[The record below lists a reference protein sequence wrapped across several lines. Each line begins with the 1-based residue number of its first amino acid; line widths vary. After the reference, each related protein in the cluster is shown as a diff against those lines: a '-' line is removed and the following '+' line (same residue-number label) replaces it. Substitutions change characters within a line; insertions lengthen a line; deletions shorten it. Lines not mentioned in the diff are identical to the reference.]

1 MNNEEA
7 RFILQA
13 YRPGG
18 SDAGE
23 ALFAGALEQ
32 AKRDPGLGA
41 WFAREQA
48 HDAAVAAKL
57 RTIAPPPG
65 LRDAIM
71 AGGRVTRQRPAR
83 WVMPAWI
90 GLAASVAVIIAAS
103 LFWLQP
109 AHADAQELPE
119 FALNFAARPFR
130 LTAHNDDLA
139 ELRTWLAARN
149 APVPLRIP
157 ANFAALH
164 ALGCRTVEYRGKD
177 ISLICFE
184 QDREYHLFVA
194 RRADYPGL
202 RECRQPEFSTKG
214 NWAAAHWSDDENCY
228 VLASDAGMESVR
240 KLF

>member
-1 MNNEEA
+1 MNNQEA

-18 SDAGE
+18 SDAGD

-57 RTIAPPPG
+57 QSIAPPPG

-71 AGGRVTRQRPAR
+71 AGGRVTRPRPSR
-83 WVMPAWI
+83 WVVPAWI
-90 GLAASVAVIIAAS
+90 GLAASVAVIIAVS

-109 AHADAQELPE
+109 LHADAQELPE
-119 FALNFAARPFR
+119 FALKYAARPFR
-130 LTAHNDDLA
+130 LTAHNENLA
-139 ELRTWLAARN
+139 ELRNWLAARH
-149 APVPLRIP
+149 APLPLRIP

-164 ALGCRTVEYRGKD
+164 ALGCRTVQYRGKD

-184 QDREYHLFVA
+184 QGREYHLFVA

-202 RECRQPEFSTKG
+202 KECRQPEFSSKG
-214 NWAAAHWSDDENCY
+214 NWATAHWSDDENCY
-228 VLASDAGMESVR
+228 VLASDAGMAAVQ